1 VAYLGLPLGTSI
13 LQMRRQRRQQPQRK
27 KSKAKK
33 RITNKQKSRKK
44 ENNTEEP
51 RVALVALKYTII
63 QHTQKA
69 RMREGGL
76 EKL

>member
-1 VAYLGLPLGTSI
+1 LEPPFCKCVDRGANNHSEKKNL
-13 LQMRRQRRQQPQRK
+13 RQ
-27 KSKAKK
+27 KK

-63 QHTQKA
+63 QPTQKA
-69 RMREGGL
+69 RVRQGGGL

>member
-1 VAYLGLPLGTSI
+1 LVYLLEPPFCKCVDRGANNHSEKNL
-13 LQMRRQRRQQPQRK
+13 RQ
-27 KSKAKK
+27 KK

-63 QHTQKA
+63 QPTQKA
-69 RMREGGL
+69 RVRQGGGL